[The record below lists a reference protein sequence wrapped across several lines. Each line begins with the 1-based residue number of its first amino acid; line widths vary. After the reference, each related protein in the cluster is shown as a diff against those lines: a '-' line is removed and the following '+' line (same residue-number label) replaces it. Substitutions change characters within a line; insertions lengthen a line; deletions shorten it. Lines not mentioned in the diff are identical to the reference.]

1 MFLSYPDIIILAG
14 GFGTRLQSE
23 VHDVPKPM
31 APVNGKPF
39 LEYILNHIE
48 RQGFNRVILSTG
60 YLGNIISEHFG
71 KKFKTI
77 NLEYTHEKEPL
88 GTGGAI
94 KLASEKVHSPYF
106 IIMNGDTFFPINLQL
121 LFQTHVEHLANL
133 TLALR
138 EAPDASRYGQVECIT
153 NGRITRFIEKSSEK
167 KSGLIN
173 GGIYILN
180 TKFFKRFEF
189 PEKFSFER
197 DFLEKQL
204 DTYEFYGQ
212 VFNDYFLDIGIPE
225 DYKRAQNELNA
236 FID

>member
-14 GFGTRLQSE
+14 GFGTRLKAE
-23 VHDVPKPM
+23 VSDVPKPM
-31 APVNGKPF
+31 APVNGRPF

-60 YLGNIISEHFG
+60 YLGNVISEYFG
-71 KKFKTI
+71 KKYRSI
-77 NLEYTHEKEPL
+77 ILDYTVEEEPL

-94 KLASEKVHSPYF
+94 KLAAEKVHSPYF

-138 EAPDASRYGQVECIT
+138 EVPDSSRYGKVDCLK
-153 NGRITRFIEKSSEK
+153 NGRITRFNEKSSENQP
-167 KSGLIN
+167 GLIN

-189 PEKFSFER
+189 PEKFSFEK
-197 DFLEKQL
+197 DFLQKHI
-204 DTYEFYGQ
+204 DSSEFYGQ
-212 VFNDYFLDIGIPE
+212 IFNDYFLDIGIPE
-225 DYKRAQNELNA
+225 DYKRAQTELNA
-236 FID
+236 FND